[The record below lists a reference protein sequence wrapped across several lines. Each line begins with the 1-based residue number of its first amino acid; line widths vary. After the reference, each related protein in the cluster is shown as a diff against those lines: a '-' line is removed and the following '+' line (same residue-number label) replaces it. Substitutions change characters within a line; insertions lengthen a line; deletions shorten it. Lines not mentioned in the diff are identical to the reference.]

1 MCYENSDFKTVFN
14 FIFSIDKSTSQ
25 NSLNTNLNMNSCS
38 LPFKLNYSHQN
49 FSQDFNS
56 DKTFNNSSNYSNDE
70 NYAMNLYSGLF
81 DLDLEDPDEDSSIP
95 KLYLTD
101 NCLSQNYSNNNK
113 MPFPKINIQKKGENK
128 KIFSIIKEIKGH
140 NTNDNKKYL
149 FSNVTNHDNKKREIK
164 DIKKKGERFEHPRK
178 RYKNTDLILKKITT
192 SFINK
197 YLIKAINKKSNKI
210 FFDNANLELIK
221 AITYKKDKDTNL
233 NMTLKQLFK
242 KANLYKKQFD
252 LLEKEK
258 NKEIEE
264 ILNTTYF
271 DLFKEYIHSDEFKI
285 KEINRLKKK
294 ARTSEEWYIDRYIY
308 LSENFFEYIT
318 KKK

>member
-38 LPFKLNYSHQN
+38 LPFKLDYSHLN

-56 DKTFNNSSNYSNDE
+56 DKTFNNSSNYSNDK

-113 MPFPKINIQKKGENK
+113 MPFQKINIQKKEENK

-140 NTNDNKKYL
+140 NINDNKRYL

-192 SFINK
+192 SFVNK

-210 FFDNANLELIK
+210 FFENANLELIK
-221 AITYKKDKDTNL
+221 CINYKKDKETNL

-285 KEINRLKKK
+285 KEINRLKKN
-294 ARTSEEWYIDRYIY
+294 ARTSEEWYINRYIY